1 MKKFTAMLILL
12 ALLACEK
19 NNLLT
24 PQEVEELITKDIE
37 VIFTTNEPNY
47 DEVMIT
53 YYDFSIGTDIA
64 KAYPFEYDIDGNSLP
79 LKIIF
84 ENYKYKTI
92 RGEGFRNNFSEAEI
106 KVQLYIDSRLEKERK
121 SNGTSTIFARVNF
134 NYDI

>member
-1 MKKFTAMLILL
+1 
-12 ALLACEK
+12 
-19 NNLLT
+19 
-24 PQEVEELITKDIE
+24 
-37 VIFTTNEPNY
+37 
-47 DEVMIT
+47 VMIT

-106 KVQLYIDSRLEKERK
+106 KVQLYIDSRLVKERK